1 MIGKMEQVLT
11 YIEALVP
18 GERVSVRQLAQALS
32 VSEGTAYKA
41 IKCAKECG
49 LVQSKPKSGTVRVG
63 ENGQLPV
70 GRPSFPAAGTSISD
84 TAGNWMDTPV
94 YLYRDDVVADWYR
107 SYRRIFDLLSRCA
120 VVDGN
125 RQICGTVDAMQ
136 VVSAEMTCRI
146 SSMPEAERQ
155 CLVVDEDTPLSVL
168 AERMIAEHSMIAY
181 VTRENEVSGII
192 TANELLRYYL
202 LHTPAADVSQKP
214 VPVVEDSYA
223 DQTEE
228 HLVCRASFPGM
239 TGSQIVRPSG
249 FWISLMVEA
258 AGLHGRRLFS
268 GNCECEVG
276 SFYML
281 CGDWKGSYLKIS
293 SEADKKGDD
302 SCMLLLELY
311 DDSTVY
317 ARGTV
322 IISRKERQDVF
333 IDG

>member
-120 VVDGN
+120 VMDGK
-125 RQICGTVDAMQ
+125 RRICGTVDAMQ

-146 SSMPEAERQ
+146 SSIPEAERQ
-155 CLVVDEDTPLSVL
+155 CLMVDESTPLPVL
-168 AERMIAEHSMIAY
+168 AERMIAEHTMIAY
-181 VTRENEVSGII
+181 VTRENEVCGII
-192 TANELLRYYL
+192 TASEILQYYV
-202 LHTPAADVSQKP
+202 LHTPAADVLQKP
-214 VPVVEDSYA
+214 VAVVEDGCA
-223 DQTEE
+223 GQTAE
-228 HLVCRASFPGM
+228 HLVCRVSFPGM
-239 TGSQIVRPSG
+239 AGGRAVRPAG
-249 FWISLMVEA
+249 FWISLMLEA
-258 AGLHGRRLFS
+258 AELHGRRLFD
-268 GNCECEVG
+268 GNCECEIG

-281 CGDWKGSYLKIS
+281 CSEWKGSSLKIS

-302 SCMLLLELY
+302 SRMLSLELY
-311 DDSTVY
+311 DDSAVY